1 MTLSSRQIAHSY
13 AHRRFVNENEVS
25 FLVIGVWAIEA
36 VRVADS
42 NQLRKLPFSS
52 VAKCFPNKVL
62 MNWAKKLCNCKH
74 ALTTKKLY
82 WGNELEVSS
91 EEEEKC

>member
-1 MTLSSRQIAHSY
+1 MLI
-13 AHRRFVNENEVS
+13 
-25 FLVIGVWAIEA
+25 IGVWANEA
-36 VRVADS
+36 LLVPDS

-52 VAKCFPNKVL
+52 VAYCSFDKVL

-82 WGNELEVSS
+82 WGNELESS

>member
-13 AHRRFVNENEVS
+13 AHGRFVNENEVS
-25 FLVIGVWAIEA
+25 LLVIGVWAIEA

-52 VAKCFPNKVL
+52 VAKCSPNKVL

-82 WGNELEVSS
+82 WGNELESS

>member
-13 AHRRFVNENEVS
+13 AHGRFVNEVS
-25 FLVIGVWAIEA
+25 LLVIGVWAIEA
-36 VRVADS
+36 VRVPDS

-52 VAKCFPNKVL
+52 VAKVL

>member
-13 AHRRFVNENEVS
+13 AHGRFVNEVS
-25 FLVIGVWAIEA
+25 LLGISVWAIEA
-36 VRVADS
+36 VRVPDS

-52 VAKCFPNKVL
+52 VAKCSPNKVL

-91 EEEEKC
+91 AEEEKC